1 MGQTKRRIPG
11 LVKRGGVW
19 HIDKKIRGRRL
30 CESTGE
36 NDLRQ
41 AEVYLAK
48 RIEEIRKALIYGER
62 LARTFRSAATKYLR
76 ENQHKRS
83 IATDGYH
90 LRQLDPFIGDL
101 DIRGVHVGSLRRF
114 VEARRKAGIKTTSI
128 NLALGVVRHIL
139 NVAASEWIDES
150 GLTWLD
156 RPPKI
161 KMLPVTDARKPYPLS
176 WEEQTQLFKELPD
189 HLARMALFKV
199 NTGCREQE
207 VCELR
212 WEWEIEVPE
221 LGTSVFLIPEEK
233 VKNGEER
240 LVVLNSV
247 AKSVIEDLRGQ
258 HSEYVFIYSGR
269 RQKKMNN
276 TGWQHARARAGLSQV
291 RVHDL
296 KHTFG
301 RRLRAAGVSFED
313 RQDLLGHR
321 SGRITSHYSAA
332 ELTSLIEAANKV
344 VGQGS
349 RKSPALVML
358 KKKAANAIA
367 VTA

>member
-1 MGQTKRRIPG
+1 MGQTKRRMPG
-11 LVKRGGVW
+11 LVKRGGIW
-19 HIDKKIRGRRL
+19 HIDKKIGGRRL

-36 NDLRQ
+36 NGIRQ

-62 LARTFRSAATKYLR
+62 IARTFRSAATKYLR

-83 IATDGYH
+83 IGDDALH
-90 LRQLDPFIGDL
+90 LKQLDPFIGDL
-101 DIRGVHVGSLRRF
+101 DIRAVHIGSLGHF
-114 VEARRKAGIKTTSI
+114 IEARRKSGIKTTSI

-161 KMLPVTDARKPYPLS
+161 KLLPVTDARKPYPLS
-176 WEEQTQLFKELPD
+176 WEEQTRLFKELPD

-199 NTGCREQE
+199 NTGCRENE

-212 WEWEIEVPE
+212 WAWEIDVPE

-233 VKNGEER
+233 VKNGDER
-240 LVVLNSV
+240 LVVLNTV
-247 AKSVIEDLRGQ
+247 ARSVIESLRGQ
-258 HSEYVFIYSGR
+258 HPEHVFIFRGQ

-276 TGWQHARARAGLSQV
+276 SGWQHARIRAGLSQV

-332 ELTSLIEAANKV
+332 ELISLIKAANKV
-344 VGQGS
+344 VAQGS

-358 KKKAANAIA
+358 KKKAASA
-367 VTA
+367 

>member
-1 MGQTKRRIPG
+1 M
-11 LVKRGGVW
+11 
-19 HIDKKIRGRRL
+19 
-30 CESTGE
+30 
-36 NDLRQ
+36 
-41 AEVYLAK
+41 
-48 RIEEIRKALIYGER
+48 
-62 LARTFRSAATKYLR
+62 
-76 ENQHKRS
+76 
-83 IATDGYH
+83 
-90 LRQLDPFIGDL
+90 
-101 DIRGVHVGSLRRF
+101 
-114 VEARRKAGIKTTSI
+114 
-128 NLALGVVRHIL
+128 
-139 NVAASEWIDES
+139 AASEWLDES
-150 GLTWLD
+150 GLTWLE

-176 WEEQTQLFKELPD
+176 WEEQTRLFRELPD

-199 NTGCREQE
+199 NTGCREKE

-212 WEWEIEVPE
+212 WDWEIDVPE

-233 VKNGEER
+233 VKNGDER
-240 LVVLNSV
+240 LVVLNTV
-247 AKSVIEDLRGQ
+247 AKSVIESLRGQ
-258 HSEYVFIYSGR
+258 HPEYVFHYRGR
-269 RQKKMNN
+269 HQKKMNN
-276 TGWQHARARAGLSQV
+276 SGWQHARIRAGLSQV

-358 KKKAANAIA
+358 KKKA

>member
-1 MGQTKRRIPG
+1 MGRIRAAG
-11 LVKRGGVW
+11 LVRRGEIW
-19 HIDKKIRGRRL
+19 HIDKKIGGIRL

-36 NDLRQ
+36 KELSK
-41 AEVYLAK
+41 AELYLAM
-48 RIEEIRKALIYGER
+48 RIERARRASIYGER
-62 LARTFRSAATKYLR
+62 PKRLFREAAERYLK

-83 IATDGYH
+83 IGDCELY
-90 LRQLDPFIGDL
+90 LKQLDPFIGDL
-101 DIRGVHVGSLRRF
+101 DLRSVHIGTLQPFIEMRL
-114 VEARRKAGIKTTSI
+114 KAGIKTKSI

-139 NVAASEWIDES
+139 NLAASEWLDDT
-150 GLTWLD
+150 GLTWLEH
-156 RPPKI
+156 PPKI
-161 KMLPVTDARKPYPLS
+161 RLLKVTDARKPYPLS
-176 WEEQTQLFKELPD
+176 WDEQTRFFKKLPD

-207 VCELR
+207 VCSLR
-212 WEWEIEVPE
+212 WEWEIVVPE
-221 LGTSVFLIPEEK
+221 LDTSVFLIPEER

-240 LVVLNSV
+240 LVVLNRVARSIIESV
-247 AKSVIEDLRGQ
+247 RDQNRMF
-258 HSEYVFIYSGR
+258 VFTYCGR
-269 RQKKMNN
+269 RLRRMNN
-276 TGWQHARARAGLSQV
+276 SAWRRARGKAGLPQV

-332 ELTSLIEAANKV
+332 ELGSLIEAANKV
-344 VGQGS
+344 AGQGS

-358 KKKAANAIA
+358 KKKAANA
-367 VTA
+367 

>member
-90 LRQLDPFIGDL
+90 LKQLDPFIGKL
-101 DIRGVHVGSLRRF
+101 DIRAVHVGSLSRF
-114 VEARRKAGIKTTSI
+114 IEARRKAGIKTTSI
-128 NLALGVVRHIL
+128 NLALGGVRHIL

-247 AKSVIEDLRGQ
+247 AKSVIENLRGQ
-258 HSEYVFIYSGR
+258 HPVYVFIYSGR